1 MEEFNKA
8 LKNLDQVVKI
18 ILHILLG
25 GWYGGLYR
33 ISLGDT
39 KNIVMGVIWILT
51 GGFFIVGWVFDLIS
65 IIKKEDLSFLID

>member
-51 GGFFIVGWVFDLIS
+51 GFIVGWVFDLIA
-65 IIKKEDLSFLID
+65 IIKNEDLSFLID